1 MRRNGLC
8 HRMSQRVRRAQ
19 RSNHAAEYSAGNSG
33 VLRPP
38 GKRIAGLAQLT
49 ARPVPAYPQ
58 PSRKEALALR
68 RIVRQITLALCLTGA
83 ATAQAPQRVVSLNLC
98 TDQLALL
105 VAKPGQILALS
116 ALARDPMVSLMAD
129 QARALPAHHGR
140 AEEIYLLRPD
150 LVLAG
155 DYTNPETLRMLRR
168 LGLRVETLPTADTLA
183 EVRGLVDRMG
193 ALLGSPDRAADVLAD
208 FDADLAALPGPG
220 NGPVTV
226 NYNPNGYTT
235 GSATFAGDVQ
245 RQAGLTL
252 LTDRLGMDY
261 GGNLPLERLVMLEPD
276 LIIPGQR
283 YATPSRSEEILAH
296 PALRHLPAKWHPVP
310 DRDWICGLPQAA
322 SVAAD
327 LAQATQ

>member
-1 MRRNGLC
+1 M
-8 HRMSQRVRRAQ
+8 
-19 RSNHAAEYSAGNSG
+19 
-33 VLRPP
+33 
-38 GKRIAGLAQLT
+38 
-49 ARPVPAYPQ
+49 
-58 PSRKEALALR
+58 
-68 RIVRQITLALCLTGA
+68 
-83 ATAQAPQRVVSLNLC
+83 VSLNLC

-105 VAKPGQILALS
+105 VARPGQILALS
-116 ALARDPMVSLMAD
+116 PLAADPMVSLMAE

-168 LGLRVETLPTADTLA
+168 LGLRVETLPTANTLA
-183 EVRGLVDRMG
+183 EVRGLVGRMG
-193 ALLGSPDRAADVLAD
+193 TLLDSPDRAAQVLAG
-208 FDADLAALPGPG
+208 FDAALAALPGPG
-220 NGPVTV
+220 TGPVAV

-235 GSATFAGDVQ
+235 GSLTFAGDVQ

-261 GGNLPLERLVMLEPD
+261 GGNLPLEVLVMQQPA

-283 YATPSRSEEILAH
+283 YATPSRSEEILTH
-296 PALRHLPAKWHPVP
+296 PALRRLQADWHPVP

-322 SVAAD
+322 TLAAE
-327 LAQATQ
+327 LAAENRAGAVK